1 MTAQLREH
9 GDATPTK
16 RALVTRGS
24 DSIGLAI
31 FRKLSP
37 AKARMADRGARPRQA
52 GNLVQHAA
60 VETLS
65 TDLATSEKE
74 IKFTYPYLHLDKVG
88 GTTTVENPRY
98 H

>member
-1 MTAQLREH
+1 M
-9 GDATPTK
+9 
-16 RALVTRGS
+16 
-24 DSIGLAI
+24 
-31 FRKLSP
+31 
-37 AKARMADRGARPRQA
+37 
-52 GNLVQHAA
+52 QHAA